1 MTAQLIDGNAL
12 SKQLRS
18 EVAQRVQALKAKGL
32 TPGLAVVLVG
42 DNPASQVYV
51 RNKVKACEDS
61 GLHSVLEKYEANMS
75 EADLLARVEALNQDP
90 SIHGIL
96 VQLPL
101 PAHIDAQKVIEAI
114 SPAKDVDGFHMA
126 SAGALMTGMPGFW
139 PCTPYGCMKML
150 ESIQYPLKGK
160 HAVVIGRSNI
170 VGKPMALMLLQQNA
184 TVTICHSATQ
194 DLKAQTVQA
203 DVIVAAVGKRNV
215 LTADMVKPGAVV
227 LDVGMNRN
235 DEGKL
240 CGDVDFEGVKQVASY
255 ITPVPGGV
263 GPMTI
268 TMLLVNT
275 LESAQRALSEMKR

>member
-12 SKQLRS
+12 SQQLRAQ
-18 EVAQRVQALKAKGL
+18 VAADTQTLKAQGL

-51 RNKVKACEDS
+51 RNKVKACHDA
-61 GLHSVLEKYEANMS
+61 GLHSVLEKYDATMTEA
-75 EADLLARVEALNQDP
+75 ELLARVEALNNDA

-114 SPAKDVDGFHMA
+114 SPAKDVDGFHIA

-150 ESIQYPLKGK
+150 ESIGYKLKGK

-194 DLKAQTVQA
+194 DLKAQTLQA

>member
-12 SKQLRS
+12 SRQLRTQVS
-18 EVAQRVQALKAKGL
+18 ERVAALKAQGL
-32 TPGLAVVLVG
+32 TPGLAVILVG

-51 RNKVKACEDS
+51 RNKVKACEDT
-61 GLHSVLEKYEANMS
+61 GMHSVLEQYDATMS
-75 EADLLARVEALNQDP
+75 ETDLLARVEALNDDP
-90 SIHGIL
+90 TIHGIL

-101 PAHIDAQKVIEAI
+101 PAHIDAHKVIEAI
-114 SPAKDVDGFHMA
+114 SPAKDVDGFHVA
-126 SAGALMTGMPGFW
+126 SAGALMVGQPGFW

-150 ESIQYPLKGK
+150 ESIGYDLRGK

-170 VGKPMALMLLQQNA
+170 VGKPMAMMLLQQDA
-184 TVTICHSATQ
+184 TVTVCHSRTP
-194 DLKAQTVQA
+194 DLKAQTLQA

-240 CGDVDFEGVKQVASY
+240 CGDVDFDGVRQVAGW

-268 TMLLVNT
+268 TMLMVNT
-275 LESAQRALSEMKR
+275 LESAERALAA

>member
-12 SKQLRS
+12 SRQLRTQVS
-18 EVAQRVQALKAKGL
+18 ERVAALKAQGL
-32 TPGLAVVLVG
+32 TPGLAVILVG

-51 RNKVKACEDS
+51 RNKVKACEDT
-61 GLHSVLEKYEANMS
+61 GMHSVLEQYDATMS
-75 EADLLARVEALNQDP
+75 EADLLARVEALNDDP
-90 SIHGIL
+90 TIHGIL

-101 PAHIDAQKVIEAI
+101 PAHIDAHKVIEAI
-114 SPAKDVDGFHMA
+114 SPAKDVDGFHVA
-126 SAGALMTGMPGFW
+126 SAGALMVGQPGFW

-150 ESIQYPLKGK
+150 ESIGYDLRGK

-170 VGKPMALMLLQQNA
+170 VGKPMAMMLLQQDA
-184 TVTICHSATQ
+184 TVTVCHSRTP
-194 DLKAQTVQA
+194 DLKAQTLQA

-240 CGDVDFEGVKQVASY
+240 CGDVDFDGVRQVAGW

-268 TMLLVNT
+268 TMLMVNT
-275 LESAQRALSEMKR
+275 LESAERALAA